1 MHHLTGFTEWKIIVE
16 IPMQEGVSGDMDA
29 EDKGTTGWL
38 QCTDTFAVFF
48 CFFSFR
54 EQQHER
60 KLATIVCSSKLKTT
74 RVNSLKLRHIHA
86 TFLIH
91 QPLKWD

>member
-1 MHHLTGFTEWKIIVE
+1 MAKGVPKKRRGRFHHEFTTRLTWWLLRFRLTEMHHLTGFTEWKIIVE

-48 CFFSFR
+48 CFFFVS
-54 EQQHER
+54 
-60 KLATIVCSSKLKTT
+60 
-74 RVNSLKLRHIHA
+74 
-86 TFLIH
+86 
-91 QPLKWD
+91 